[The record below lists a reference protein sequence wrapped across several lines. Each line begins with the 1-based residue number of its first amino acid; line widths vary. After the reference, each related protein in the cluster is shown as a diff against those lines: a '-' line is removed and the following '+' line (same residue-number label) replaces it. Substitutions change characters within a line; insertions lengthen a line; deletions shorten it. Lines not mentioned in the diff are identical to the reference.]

1 MKKVAIV
8 LAMMFV
14 GIISQAQESV
24 VKISSL
30 DAAFGMYEVSYERT
44 FNEGINNIKP
54 RGRSRKQGKWPNI
67 LTKGSMQ
74 YSLSF
79 FSSKH
84 DQTFGAGMT
93 AVIDTNSNHD
103 PGNLV
108 SGTQVVADPLE
119 HSVSRLAT
127 TTISG
132 FGLGV
137 EYRSYIKTYERKIGD
152 PPRGWYIAPFVNI
165 QSKSIDFDDNTPL
178 ETNQAMNYLMY
189 PNNPTYVDAVFG
201 NYSGPWLGTENT
213 DPASPDFGSLSTNGA
228 NTSNPNSSNATV
240 SNNDLSWHDVSYK
253 HNEFGLMAGIA
264 IGRQWLFYDKISLDV
279 QIGPQYSIVNRSE
292 RVFNGNDDWNLNQ
305 TADNVN
311 TVASVAGNTAD
322 FYLQTKYGDVYAFDG
337 NAPDSDV
344 ANGYYG
350 IVDESGTNVVIKAKG
365 NESLKFSSGFYRDL
379 PGLTDF
385 AKIETYRIK
394 IRVGYAF

>member
-8 LAMMFV
+8 LAMLFV

-24 VKISSL
+24 VKISGL
-30 DAAFGMYEVSYERT
+30 DAAFGMYEISYERT

-54 RGRSRKQGKWPNI
+54 RGKARKQGKWPNI

-108 SGTQVVADPLE
+108 SGTQVVADPLV

-132 FGLGV
+132 FGLGI
-137 EYRSYIKTYERKIGD
+137 EYRSYIKTYEQNIGD
-152 PPRGWYIAPFVNI
+152 PPRGWYIAPFVNLY
-165 QSKSIDFDDNTPL
+165 SKTVDFDDNTPL

-228 NTSNPNSSNATV
+228 NTSNPNGSNNTV

-311 TVASVAGNTAD
+311 TVASAAGNTAD

-344 ANGYYG
+344 ANGYFS
-350 IVDESGTNVVIKAKG
+350 IVDENGTNVVIKAKG
-365 NESLKFSSGFYRDL
+365 NESLKFTSGFYRDL

-394 IRVGYAF
+394 IRLGFAF

>member
-14 GIISQAQESV
+14 GLLSQAQESV
-24 VKISSL
+24 VIISGL

-54 RGRSRKQGKWPNI
+54 AGRSRKQGKWPNI

-84 DQTFGAGMT
+84 EQTFGAGMT

-103 PGNLV
+103 PGDLV
-108 SGTQVVADPLE
+108 SGTQVTADPTD
-119 HSVSRLAT
+119 HSVSRQAT

-132 FGLGV
+132 FGLGI
-137 EYRSYIKTYERKIGD
+137 EYRSYIKTYNQKIGD
-152 PPRGWYIAPFVNI
+152 PPRGWYIAPFVNL
-165 QSKSIDFDDNTPL
+165 QSKSIDFDDNTPE

-189 PNNPTYVDAVFG
+189 PNEDNGAVFG

-213 DPASPDFGSLSTNGA
+213 DPSSPDFGSTNTNGA
-228 NTSNPNSSNATV
+228 LNADPNSANTII
-240 SNNDLSWHDVSYK
+240 SNNDLRWHDVSYK
-253 HNEFGLMAGIA
+253 HNEFGLIAGIA

-279 QIGPQYSIVNRSE
+279 QIGPQYSIINRSE

-311 TVASVAGNTAD
+311 TAAQNNPNVSSAD
-322 FYLQTKYGDVYAFDG
+322 YYLQAKYGDVYAFDG
-337 NAPDSDV
+337 SAPDSDV

-350 IVDESGTNVVIKAKG
+350 IVDESGTNVIIKAKG

-385 AKIETYRIK
+385 AKLETYRIK

>member
-1 MKKVAIV
+1 MLDKDIEFSKLNSLAKQTETNLLKSVNLFLMYMKAISYQKIKNHTLSFILEDKENTLTDTQIDEVIDRLINAFEQKLGAEVKESKIQFLIFDFTNLIEKHLVIMKKVAII

-24 VKISSL
+24 VKISGL
-30 DAAFGMYEVSYERT
+30 DAFGMYEVSYERT

-54 RGRSRKQGKWPNI
+54 RGRARKQAKWPNI

-108 SGTQVVADPLE
+108 SGTQVVANPLE

-137 EYRSYIKTYERKIGD
+137 EYRSYIKTYEQKIGD
-152 PPRGWYIAPFVNI
+152 KR
-165 QSKSIDFDDNTPL
+165 L
-178 ETNQAMNYLMY
+178 
-189 PNNPTYVDAVFG
+189 
-201 NYSGPWLGTENT
+201 
-213 DPASPDFGSLSTNGA
+213 
-228 NTSNPNSSNATV
+228 
-240 SNNDLSWHDVSYK
+240 
-253 HNEFGLMAGIA
+253 
-264 IGRQWLFYDKISLDV
+264 
-279 QIGPQYSIVNRSE
+279 
-292 RVFNGNDDWNLNQ
+292 
-305 TADNVN
+305 
-311 TVASVAGNTAD
+311 
-322 FYLQTKYGDVYAFDG
+322 VY
-337 NAPDSDV
+337 
-344 ANGYYG
+344 
-350 IVDESGTNVVIKAKG
+350 
-365 NESLKFSSGFYRDL
+365 
-379 PGLTDF
+379 
-385 AKIETYRIK
+385 
-394 IRVGYAF
+394 

>member
-14 GIISQAQESV
+14 GLLSQAQESV
-24 VKISSL
+24 VKISGL

-54 RGRSRKQGKWPNI
+54 AGRSRKQGKWPNI

-84 DQTFGAGMT
+84 EQTFGAGMT

-103 PGNLV
+103 PGDLV
-108 SGTQVVADPLE
+108 SGTQVTADPTD
-119 HSVSRLAT
+119 HSVSRQAT

-132 FGLGV
+132 FGLGI
-137 EYRSYIKTYERKIGD
+137 EYRSYIKTYNQKIGD
-152 PPRGWYIAPFVNI
+152 PPRGWYIAPFVNL
-165 QSKSIDFDDNTPL
+165 QSKSIDFDDNTAE

-189 PNNPTYVDAVFG
+189 PNEDNGAVFG

-213 DPASPDFGSLSTNGA
+213 DPNSPDFGSTNTNGA
-228 NTSNPNSSNATV
+228 LNADPNSANTII
-240 SNNDLSWHDVSYK
+240 SNNDLRWHDVSYK
-253 HNEFGLMAGIA
+253 HNEFGLIAGIA

-279 QIGPQYSIVNRSE
+279 QIGPQYSIINRSE

-311 TVASVAGNTAD
+311 TAAQNNPNVSSAD
-322 FYLQTKYGDVYAFDG
+322 YYLQAKYGDVYAFDG
-337 NAPDSDV
+337 SAPDSDV

-350 IVDESGTNVVIKAKG
+350 IVDESGTNVIIKAKG

-385 AKIETYRIK
+385 AKLETYRIK

>member
-24 VKISSL
+24 VKISGL

-54 RGRSRKQGKWPNI
+54 RGRASKQGKWPNI

-137 EYRSYIKTYERKIGD
+137 EYRSYIKTYEQKIGD

-213 DPASPDFGSLSTNGA
+213 DPTSPDFGSLSTNGA
-228 NTSNPNSSNATV
+228 NTSNPNGSNATV

-311 TVASVAGNTAD
+311 TVASATGNTAD